1 MLPIE
6 TIKET
11 FEQRKGMMRTRELY
25 EAHIFCN
32 DI

>member
-11 FEQRKGMMRTRELY
+11 FEQHKGMMRTRELY